1 MGPFAV
7 AAAAVDS
14 WHRMVAEAAVVVA
27 AVADDGDDAGVEDD
41 YADGV
46 AVGTVDL
53 AAFRAWEV
61 AAVAVVAVVDL
72 DSSCWSVGV

>member
-1 MGPFAV
+1 MAV

-14 WHRMVAEAAVVVA
+14 WHRMVVEAAVVVA
-27 AVADDGDDAGVEDD
+27 ADDGDDAGVEDD

-72 DSSCWSVGV
+72 DSSCWSVGM

>member
-1 MGPFAV
+1 M

-14 WHRMVAEAAVVVA
+14 WHRMVVEAAVVVA

-46 AVGTVDL
+46 AGTVDL

-61 AAVAVVAVVDL
+61 AVAAVVAVVDL

>member
-1 MGPFAV
+1 MV
-7 AAAAVDS
+7 VEAAAL
-14 WHRMVAEAAVVVA
+14 VVA
-27 AVADDGDDAGVEDD
+27 AADDGDDAGVEDD

-61 AAVAVVAVVDL
+61 AVAAVAAVVDL

>member
-1 MGPFAV
+1 MAA

-14 WHRMVAEAAVVVA
+14 WHRMVVEAAVVVA
-27 AVADDGDDAGVEDD
+27 ADDGDDAGVEDD
-41 YADGV
+41 CADEV
-46 AVGTVDL
+46 AGTVDL

-61 AAVAVVAVVDL
+61 AVAAVVAVVDL

>member
-1 MGPFAV
+1 M
-7 AAAAVDS
+7 AAAVVDS
-14 WHRMVAEAAVVVA
+14 WHRMVVEAAVVVA
-27 AVADDGDDAGVEDD
+27 AVADDGDDADVEDD

-46 AVGTVDL
+46 AGTVDL

-61 AAVAVVAVVDL
+61 AAVPVVAAVDL

>member
-1 MGPFAV
+1 
-7 AAAAVDS
+7 
-14 WHRMVAEAAVVVA
+14 MVAEAAVVVA
-27 AVADDGDDAGVEDD
+27 DDGDDADVEDD